1 MTEGIAVVTTSLFKQ
16 AKQSFGVG
24 DYQHAVEMFEQG
36 LLLRPD
42 LYRVYRFN
50 LASALANLKQTESRR
65 STPYLSATESE
76 VRLKEATEEAELL
89 LNQLFLVQEEL
100 ERYFLLYQESQSKL
114 SEVKKAE
121 HEALAAAEAA
131 KDRLAELTQMLEG
144 ERALKAQAEVER
156 KREAKQR
163 PKRRSR

>member
-89 LNQLFLVQEEL
+89 LKQLFLVEEL

-121 HEALAAAEAA
+121 LEALAAAEAA

>member
-1 MTEGIAVVTTSLFKQ
+1 V
-16 AKQSFGVG
+16 
-24 DYQHAVEMFEQG
+24 
-36 LLLRPD
+36 
-42 LYRVYRFN
+42 
-50 LASALANLKQTESRR
+50 
-65 STPYLSATESE
+65 
-76 VRLKEATEEAELL
+76 
-89 LNQLFLVQEEL
+89 EEL

-121 HEALAAAEAA
+121 LEALAAAEAA

>member
-1 MTEGIAVVTTSLFKQ
+1 MVTTSLFKQ

-89 LNQLFLVQEEL
+89 LNQLFLVEEL

-144 ERALKAQAEVER
+144 ERALKAQAQAEVER